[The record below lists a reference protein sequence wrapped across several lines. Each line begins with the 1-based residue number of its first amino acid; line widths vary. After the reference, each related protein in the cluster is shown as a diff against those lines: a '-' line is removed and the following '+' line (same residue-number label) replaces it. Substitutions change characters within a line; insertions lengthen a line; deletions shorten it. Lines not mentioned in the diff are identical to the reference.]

1 MTFSYCSTTEA
12 RIAKALVR
20 RALKMGCLITVH
32 DGEEATLKT
41 SQDEKAIF
49 AAMNSTDSDTLIFFR
64 AGQRIG
70 NVWLIWGNE
79 DDLVSDWSDNA
90 EIDAIV
96 NFQG

>member
-1 MTFSYCSTTEA
+1 
-12 RIAKALVR
+12 
-20 RALKMGCLITVH
+20 MGCLITVH

-64 AGQRIG
+64 GGQRVG

-79 DDLVSDWSDNA
+79 DDVVSDWSDNA